1 MASEKKA
8 SPFAGIPF
16 TPGEI
21 YDVKKEELL
30 KYASGFTVDPNT
42 VNKQLTLSERNK
54 KATNGPEQPYPPNP
68 ERFETY
74 PQVLAKEALKGIQY
88 WEVDW
93 SDTPDESVYIGV
105 AYGSIERTGPASEF
119 GNNSKSW
126 VLGRS
131 GDPTSERTLKA
142 YHDGKVWEG
151 PFPSDGCK
159 RVGVLLDW
167 DLGTLYFFKI
177 SKGHNY
183 ALYRFETKF
192 TEPVFPCF
200 WVGKSG
206 NYVSLRFLV

>member
-30 KYASGFTVDPNT
+30 KYAVDIYMDSDT

-54 KATNGPEQPYPPNP
+54 KATNGPEQTYPPNP

-74 PQVLAKEALKGIQY
+74 PQVLAKEALKGMQY

-126 VLGRS
+126 VLGQS

-142 YHDGKVWEG
+142 YHDGKVWEM
-151 PFPSDGCK
+151 PSTSGGCK
-159 RVGVLLDW
+159 RVGVFLDW
-167 DLGTLYFFKI
+167 DLGTLYFFCVLG
-177 SKGHNY
+177 SQNGP
-183 ALYRFETKF
+183 LFRFETKF

-206 NYVSLRFLV
+206 NFAAMYTGS